1 MLDPEY
7 SSYNMRIRRRDVVL
21 SRLNKLK
28 LIAKWGVVFQN
39 FRACLANVK
48 GRLNCGKCEKC
59 VRTITE
65 LVALGILDKTKAF
78 IENDIS
84 ADQLSIFNINIR
96 HREPFYMEMLPLLKE
111 RGQDDLVDTI
121 CKMIE
126 GKAG

>member
-7 SSYNMRIRRRDVVL
+7 SSYNMRIRRRDVAL

-28 LIAKWGVVFQN
+28 LIAKWGVAFQN

-48 GRLNCGKCEKC
+48 GRLSCGKCEKC